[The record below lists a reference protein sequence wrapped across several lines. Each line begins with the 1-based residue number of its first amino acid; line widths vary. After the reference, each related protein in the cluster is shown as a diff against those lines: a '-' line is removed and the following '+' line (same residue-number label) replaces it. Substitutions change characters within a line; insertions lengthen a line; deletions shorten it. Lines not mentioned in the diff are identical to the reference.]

1 MVSPLAGRRILV
13 VEDEMLVALLL
24 HDMLIDLGCRVVGPA
39 ASVAEALEMIETRPL
54 DAAML
59 DVNLGGQMSYPVADA
74 LIARNLPFVLST
86 GYASNRLQEG
96 YRRLPALQKPY
107 HATELCEALTT
118 VLAPATTRTDLTPEP
133 RRPPL
138 AA

>member
-1 MVSPLAGRRILV
+1 M

-24 HDMLIDLGCRVVGPA
+24 HDMLTDLGCLVVGPA
-39 ASVAEALEMIETRPL
+39 ASVAEALAMIETKPL
-54 DAAML
+54 DAAIL
-59 DVNLGGQMSYPVADA
+59 DVNLEGQMSYPVADA
-74 LIARNLPFVLST
+74 LIARSLPFVLST

-96 YRRLPALQKPY
+96 YRTLPALQKPY
-107 HATELCEALTT
+107 HATELREALAS
-118 VLAPATTRTDLTPEP
+118 VLAPATPSADRKPAP

>member
-1 MVSPLAGRRILV
+1 MPNPLSGLRILV

-24 HDMLIDLGCRVVGPA
+24 HDMLVDLGCLVIGPA
-39 ASVAEALEMIETRPL
+39 AGVDEALAMIEANPL
-54 DAAML
+54 DAAVL

-74 LIARNLPFVLST
+74 LIARSVPLVLST

-96 YRRLPALQKPY
+96 YRTLPALQKPY
-107 HATELCEALTT
+107 HASELCDALARALT
-118 VLAPATTRTDLTPEP
+118 PATVSADLTLETTDSH
-133 RRPPL
+133 L

>member
-1 MVSPLAGRRILV
+1 MASPLAGRRILV

-24 HDMLIDLGCRVVGPA
+24 HDMLIDLGCLVVGPA
-39 ASVAEALEMIETRPL
+39 ASVAEALGMIETRPL
-54 DAAML
+54 DAAIL

-96 YRRLPALQKPY
+96 YRALPALQKPY
-107 HATELCEALTT
+107 HATELREALAV
-118 VLAPATTRTDLTPEP
+118 VLTPATPSADFTPEP